1 MIKVLKLQK
10 AVIAFILGVLGLIA
24 YKIMTVNDVD
34 GSIYF
39 LEGAGLFFMLGAV
52 MFIYP
57 ILFSKKD
64 KEGCVELDQES
75 VAAEEKENSEQTS

>member
-1 MIKVLKLQK
+1 MIRVLKLQK
-10 AVIAFILGVLGLIA
+10 AVIAFLIGVLALIA
-24 YKIMTVNDVD
+24 YKIMSVKEMDF
-34 GSIYF
+34 SIYF

-64 KEGCVELDQES
+64 KEGCVELDQEE
-75 VAAEEKENSEQTS
+75 VAAEERDHSER

>member
-10 AVIAFILGVLGLIA
+10 AVIAFLLGVLGLIA
-24 YKIMTVNDVD
+24 YKIMSVKEMES
-34 GSIYF
+34 SIYF

-64 KEGCVELDQES
+64 KEGCVELDQEE
-75 VAAEEKENSEQTS
+75 VAAEERDHPER

>member
-1 MIKVLKLQK
+1 MIRVLKLQK
-10 AVIAFILGVLGLIA
+10 AVIAFLIGVLALIA
-24 YKIMTVNDVD
+24 YKIMSVKEMDS
-34 GSIYF
+34 SIYF

-64 KEGCVELDQES
+64 KEGCVELDQEE
-75 VAAEEKENSEQTS
+75 VAAEERDHPER

>member
-1 MIKVLKLQK
+1 MIRVLKLQK
-10 AVIAFILGVLGLIA
+10 AVIAFLIGVLALIA
-24 YKIMTVNDVD
+24 YKIMSVKEMDS
-34 GSIYF
+34 SIYF

-64 KEGCVELDQES
+64 KEGCVELDQEE
-75 VAAEEKENSEQTS
+75 VAAEERDHSEG